1 MPRYQSASSAGMAP
15 ALASEIATSVQVW
28 PSRKSRRKAKVER
41 NLSSACASVTE
52 EGAPRRRLRWV
63 GHPQVYSFLSR
74 GAGRFS

>member
-1 MPRYQSASSAGMAP
+1 
-15 ALASEIATSVQVW
+15 VW